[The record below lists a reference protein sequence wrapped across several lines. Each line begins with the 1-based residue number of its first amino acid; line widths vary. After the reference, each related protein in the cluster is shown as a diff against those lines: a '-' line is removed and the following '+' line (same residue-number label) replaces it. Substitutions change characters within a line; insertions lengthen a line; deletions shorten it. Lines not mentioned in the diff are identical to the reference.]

1 MGLKEELLQDLKS
14 AMQVKDTLR
23 KETITMLRAAI
34 LQVEK
39 DGLKEL
45 TEAEML
51 AIVAKEVKK
60 RKESILDFEKGGRED
75 LVEQTKCEINILSKY
90 LPEQLTEQEII
101 KLVVDTIAL
110 VGAKGMKDM
119 GKVMGTL
126 REKTQGKADGK
137 LVSDIVKAELGK
149 L

>member
-1 MGLKEELLQDLKS
+1 MGLKQDLMQALKE
-14 AMQVKDTLR
+14 AMQNKDTLK

-45 TEAEML
+45 SEAEMGT
-51 AIVAKEVKK
+51 IVAKEVKK
-60 RKESILDFEKGGRED
+60 RKESIVDFEKGGRPD
-75 LVEQTKCEINILSKY
+75 IVEQLNKEIEILSVY
-90 LPEQLTEQEII
+90 LPEQLSEAEIT
-101 KLVVDTIAL
+101 KMVVEAIAA
-110 VGAKGMKDM
+110 VGATGMKDM
-119 GKVMGTL
+119 GKVMGSI
-126 REKTQGKADGK
+126 REKTAGKADGK

>member
-1 MGLKEELLQDLKS
+1 MALKEELMKALKE
-14 AMQVKDTLR
+14 AMQAKDTLK

-39 DGLKEL
+39 DGQKEL
-45 TEAEML
+45 NESEMQ

-60 RKESILDFEKGGRED
+60 RRESITDFEKGGRQD
-75 LVEQTKCEINILSKY
+75 IIDQLNKEIEILSAY
-90 LPEQLTEQEII
+90 LPEQLSEDEIVNLVISAI
-101 KLVVDTIAL
+101 KTVNAT
-110 VGAKGMKDM
+110 GMKDM

-126 REKTQGKADGK
+126 REKTAGKADGK
-137 LVSDIVKAELGK
+137 LVSDIVKSELAK